1 MEQVKDDS
9 SSREALHRLM
19 HSNCRRMTD
28 EEYRNSP
35 KRWEQEQS

>member
-9 SSREALHRLM
+9 SSREALHRVM
-19 HSNCRRMTD
+19 HPNYRRMTE

-35 KRWEQEQS
+35 KRNQERE